1 MQADTLS
8 ETATETFDLPNGL
21 HRHRSRQ
28 KWGYGVAVNHHDG
41 VVDWQF
47 QDGKLRRIA
56 KSFCHLLEAVDL
68 PADEDE
74 AISVDLI
81 ARAGLTVARRQRE
94 AEDGAPLLTLDE
106 QVSRFL
112 LRFPGGFEDEK
123 WVKDHRGEDAKRR
136 LKRHRNAA
144 IADAQEHLT
153 EEELRGMLA
162 SGQPEKVVETVLS
175 VLEACNLTT
184 KKARSLLDKMRPMD
198 VEPIAHAWVEL
209 LHGEGKIDMR
219 MLRLLTPLRHL
230 GKPNWALVTGP
241 LALLH
246 PDEHITVQPKA
257 FREQAKWMAPRL
269 TLHHQPDGAQ
279 YERLRRMAL
288 RLRNQLVERDMAPRD
303 LMDVFD
309 FMVLSLKPV
318 KKKDIRAPKA
328 TETDAKQETEEAAAE
343 AA

>member
-1 MQADTLS
+1 MHADTLS
-8 ETATETFDLPNGL
+8 PNEIFDLPNGL
-21 HRHRSRQ
+21 HRHRSRP

-56 KSFCHLLEAVDL
+56 KNFCHLLEPVDL
-68 PADEDE
+68 PADQDE
-74 AISVDLI
+74 LISLDLI

-106 QVSRFL
+106 QVSRFH

-123 WVKDHRGEDAKRR
+123 WVEDYRGEGAKRR
-136 LKRHRNAA
+136 LKRHRKAA
-144 IADAQEHLT
+144 IADAQERLA
-153 EEELRGMLA
+153 EDELRAMLE
-162 SGQPEKVVETVLS
+162 SGKPMEVIATVLD

-184 KKARSLLDKMRPMD
+184 KKARLLFDRMRPMD
-198 VEPIAHAWVEL
+198 VDPIAHAWVDF
-209 LHGEGKIDMR
+209 LHGEGRIDMR
-219 MLRLLTPLRHL
+219 MLTLLSPLRHL
-230 GKPNWALVTGP
+230 GKPNWALVTAP
-241 LALLH
+241 LALVH
-246 PDEHITVQPKA
+246 PGEHITVSPKA
-257 FREQAKWMAPRL
+257 FREQAKWMAPHL

-288 RLRNQLVERDMAPRD
+288 RLREQLVERGMKPRD

-309 FMVLSLKPV
+309 FMTISLKPV
-318 KKKDIRAPKA
+318 KNKDIRKLETTAEETKT
-328 TETDAKQETEEAAAE
+328 TEAVAE

>member
-1 MQADTLS
+1 MHADTLS
-8 ETATETFDLPNGL
+8 PNDHFDLPNGL

-56 KSFCHLLEAVDL
+56 KSFCHLLEPVDL
-68 PADEDE
+68 PADQDE
-74 AISVDLI
+74 LISVDLI

-106 QVSRFL
+106 QISRFH
-112 LRFPGGFEDEK
+112 LRFPDGFEDEK
-123 WVKDHRGEDAKRR
+123 WVKDYRGEDAKRR
-136 LKRHRNAA
+136 LKRHRDAA
-144 IADAQEHLT
+144 IADAQERLA
-153 EEELRGMLA
+153 EDKLRAMLA
-162 SGQPEKVVETVLS
+162 NGKPMEVITAVLS

-184 KKARSLLDKMRPMD
+184 KKARSLFDNMRPMD
-198 VEPIAHAWVEL
+198 IDPIAHAWVEFI
-209 LHGEGKIDMR
+209 HGEGRIDMR
-219 MLRLLTPLRHL
+219 MLTLLTPLRHL
-230 GKPNWALVTGP
+230 GKPNWALVTAP
-241 LALLH
+241 LALVH
-246 PDEHITVQPKA
+246 PDEHVTVSPKA

-279 YERLRRMAL
+279 YERLRRMAV
-288 RLRNQLVERDMAPRD
+288 RLRDQLIARDLHPRD

-309 FMVLSLKPV
+309 FMTISLKPV
-318 KKKDIRAPKA
+318 KKKDIRKPKT
-328 TETDAKQETEEAAAE
+328 TEEETTTTEAAAE